1 MRKILK
7 IILLVLVVIVIV
19 GAAIIAL
26 SSSDVA
32 ASAATGSQILTPS
45 GTSVGKAL
53 VVYDPGLTGAAK
65 SIADKIA
72 VDLQVKGYT
81 VVFAGIKSSAA
92 KNAEGYSVIVVGGPI
107 YGGTAARSVQN
118 YLSGLSP
125 AQGAKIG
132 VFGSGDF
139 TTNNKV
145 APLPSN
151 STLTITYTA
160 SIIFGEDQSARSQ
173 DFVNQLLK

>member
-7 IILLVLVVIVIV
+7 AILLVLVVIVIV
-19 GAAIIAL
+19 GAVIIAL
-26 SSSDVA
+26 SVSDVA
-32 ASAATGSQILTPS
+32 ASTATGSQTLTPI
-45 GTSVGKAL
+45 GTSVDKAL

-65 SIADKIA
+65 GIADKIA

-81 VVFAGIKSSAA
+81 VVLAGIKSSAA
-92 KNAEGYSVIVVGGPI
+92 KSTAGYSVIVVGGPI
-107 YGGTAARSVQN
+107 YGGTATGSVQN
-118 YLSGLSP
+118 YLSKLSP
-125 AQGAKIG
+125 AQGTKIG

-151 STLTITYTA
+151 SSLKIT
-160 SIIFGEDQSARSQ
+160 
-173 DFVNQLLK
+173 